1 MRFAGTPEAMALV
14 GDSPYV
20 GLVEFV
26 AREYERGNHLVD
38 GGPEVGLFWATNI
51 SAIGTHQPR
60 PLQQGLELLAKYG
73 GPSQHR
79 HLTDRSKHSF

>member
-26 AREYERGNHLVD
+26 VREYERGNHLVD

-51 SAIGTHQPR
+51 SDVDTHQPR
-60 PLQQGLELLAKYG
+60 PLQEGLELLTKYG

-79 HLTDRSKHSF
+79 HLTDPNKHVF